1 VKTLWALAVT
11 AFLTGCVEGQFFYPD
26 DVDYGSPRAAGLAHE
41 DVSITSPAG
50 PRLHGW
56 WLPASGPAKA
66 TVLHLHGNAANV
78 SNHLPLVAWLPARGY
93 HVLMLDYRGFGRS
106 EGKPTLNG
114 VVDDARAA
122 LAWLRA
128 QQRTPIVV
136 IGQSLGGATALRAVA
151 ADPADVKL
159 LVVDSAFASYRGIAR
174 DALGPLRWAAE
185 PALQVLPGT
194 AADPVTAVAALTV
207 PVLVMHGTGDGVI
220 PLSHGQTLYAAAR
233 EPKQWLQVEQGSHLD
248 ALAREPVR
256 RRVLDAMDRAVAA
269 R

>member
-1 VKTLWALAVT
+1 MKTLWALAVT

-41 DVSITSPAG
+41 DISITSPAG

-78 SNHLPLVAWLPARGY
+78 SNHLPLVAWLPSRGY
-93 HVLMLDYRGFGRS
+93 HVLMVDYRGFGKS
-106 EGKPTLNG
+106 AGKPTLNG
-114 VVDDARAA
+114 VVEDARAA

-128 QQRTPIVV
+128 HRRTPIVV
-136 IGQSLGGATALRAVA
+136 LGQSLGGATALRAVA

-174 DALGPLRWAAE
+174 DALGMLRWPAE
-185 PALQVLPGT
+185 PALQMLPGT
-194 AADPVTAVAALTV
+194 ADDPVTAAAALSV
-207 PVLVMHGTGDGVI
+207 PVLVIHGTADGVI
-220 PLSHGQTLYAAAR
+220 PLSHGQALHAAAR
-233 EPKQWLQVEQGSHLD
+233 EPRQWLQVEQGSHLD

-269 R
+269 P